1 MLQAETDCIP
11 GLLQNPR
18 MAEMAQR
25 FQSGDVPSMNEIMGD
40 PELRN
45 VAENFGR
52 NFGGSGANNSS
63 GASEDP

>member
-1 MLQAETDCIP
+1 MPD
-11 GLLQNPR
+11 
-18 MAEMAQR
+18 
-25 FQSGDVPSMNEIMGD
+25 MNEIMQD

-52 NFGGSGANNSS
+52 NFGGAGGAAGQNNAS